1 MGALLR
7 REGLYSS
14 HLTDWKRK
22 QQIQEQHL
30 HKQHQHNKLDKNNK
44 VDKATSSPKMALPN
58 KMALPLAQQNRELRR
73 KAAQLERQLAQAQ
86 ALLDLQKKVSQPL
99 GITLA
104 TPEDD
109 S

>member
-22 QQIQEQHL
+22 QQIQAQH
-30 HKQHQHNKLDKNNK
+30 NK
-44 VDKATSSPKMALPN
+44 VDKATTSPKI
-58 KMALPLAQQNRELRR
+58 ALPLAQQNRELKR

-86 ALLDLQKKVSQPL
+86 ALLDLQKKVSQLL
-99 GITLA
+99 GITLE
-104 TPEDD
+104 TLEDD

>member
-30 HKQHQHNKLDKNNK
+30 HKQHQHNKLDRNNK
-44 VDKATSSPKMALPN
+44 LDKASSSP

-86 ALLDLQKKVSQPL
+86 ALLDLQKKVSQLL
-99 GITLA
+99 GITLE
-104 TPEDD
+104 TPEED